1 MSSWLT
7 TLSNNRISVSYSI
20 IEIVSLWL
28 PKCSTLSEVL
38 TYIFKYEL

>member
-1 MSSWLT
+1 MSSCLIA
-7 TLSNNRISVSYSI
+7 LSNNSITYAI